1 MLKIFDTFITICA
14 FKHSKK
20 KRVFYVFVLLLFVFI
35 IFDINFYI
43 IILQL
48 AIYELS

>member
-1 MLKIFDTFITICA
+1 MDMFKNKNKILYPESV
-14 FKHSKK
+14 FK
-20 KRVFYVFVLLLFVFI
+20 YIWLYIFVLLLFAFI